1 MENRDMSTDDTKD
14 KMTATLE
21 TSDEGTAAVP
31 AKAVSPRKLEANR
44 KNAQR
49 STGPK
54 TPEGKTKSAQNA
66 VTHGIF
72 VKQYLSGGPR
82 ETVDDIKTL
91 AAGFWEHY
99 QPVGMI
105 EEMLVEKL
113 CIETVRYSRVLRLE
127 IDELARKHAFFG
139 PGVDRVGR
147 YGANVNRALYRV
159 MEELERLQAARKASE
174 KFAAAPDQ
182 ELADLTAE
190 TEDEIPPQ
198 ETSSSAQITDNE
210 QEPSAL

>member
-1 MENRDMSTDDTKD
+1 MTTDDTKD
-14 KMTATLE
+14 KMTATAE
-21 TSDEGTAAVP
+21 TSAEGTASVP
-31 AKAVSPRKLEANR
+31 ATPVSPRKLEANR

-54 TPEGKTKSAQNA
+54 TPEGKAKSSQNA
-66 VTHGIF
+66 LTHGIF
-72 VKQYLSGGPR
+72 VKHYVSGATP
-82 ETVDDIKTL
+82 ETVEEMKRL

-113 CIETVRYSRVLRLE
+113 CIETARYSRVMRLE
-127 IDELARKHAFFG
+127 LDELARRHAFFG

-159 MEELERLQAARKASE
+159 LEELERLQAARKASE
-174 KFAAAPDQ
+174 KAAAPD
-182 ELADLTAE
+182 EESADLTAE
-190 TEDEIPPQ
+190 TEDAIPAQ
-198 ETSSSAQITDNE
+198 ETSSEAKITENE
-210 QEPSAL
+210 REPSAL